1 MVAVETPTFL
11 LLSGKINTFI
21 ETLFMSVNNLV
32 NLLKTHKNTLL
43 FALAIGILYFVF
55 GYYLERSSFTKLL
68 FLWSALF
75 FITYQLIKAGKNHF
89 WLLASIGI
97 AIRFIFIGT
106 IPNLSQDFYRFIWD
120 GRLLLQ
126 GLNPYLFTPQMYAS
140 NPEIGVTVSQ
150 ATELMNGMGSLNA
163 SHFSNYPP
171 VNQFFFSIAAL
182 FSSKSIIGSVVV
194 LRCILLLAD
203 IGILYFG
210 KRLLE
215 ALHLPPNRI
224 FWYFLNPFIIIELTG
239 NLHFEGVMLF
249 FLLWSLHLLHHK
261 KWIWAGVL
269 IGISISVK
277 LLPLLLLPIFLK
289 YFFKKDASLVQNLK
303 IPVAF
308 YLIVLGTVLLTFAPF
323 LSSEFIANFFAT
335 ISLWFQTF
343 EFNASV
349 YYLVR
354 WIGYRTIGWN
364 IIGVAGK
371 LLAFIVVTIIILF
384 GFFRKNNTTS
394 QLITTLLLGIS
405 CYFLLATTVHPWYV
419 ATPLLL
425 SIFTRYKFPLVWSFM
440 IVFSYSA
447 YSIEGFSENL
457 WFVALE
463 YCVVIGFAAWEL
475 FRKEKEDLKQVGTI

>member
-1 MVAVETPTFL
+1 MVL
-11 LLSGKINTFI
+11 
-21 ETLFMSVNNLV
+21 NNLFTQ
-32 NLLKTHKNTLL
+32 LKTHKNNVL
-43 FALAIGILYFVF
+43 FSLALGMLYFVF
-55 GYYLERSSFTKLL
+55 GYYLERSSFTKLI

-75 FITYQLIKAGKNHF
+75 FITYQLIKGGKNHF

-97 AIRFIFIGT
+97 AFRFIFIGA

-120 GRLLLQ
+120 GRLLVQ
-126 GLNPYLFTPQMYAS
+126 GINPYVFTPQMYAS

-150 ATELMNGMGSLNA
+150 ASELIHGMGALNA

-171 VNQFFFSIAAL
+171 VNQFFFAIAAL
-182 FSSKSIIGSVVV
+182 FSNKSIIGSVVV
-194 LRCILLLAD
+194 LHCLLLLAD

-215 ALHLPPNRI
+215 KLQLPPNRI

-249 FLLWSLHLLHHK
+249 FLVWGLYLLHQK
-261 KWIWAGVL
+261 NWFWAGIV

-289 YFFKKDASLVQNLK
+289 YFFKKEASLVQNLK

-308 YLIVLGTVLLTFAPF
+308 YLVALGTVLLTFAPF
-323 LSSEFIANFFAT
+323 LTSEFISNFLAT

-343 EFNASV
+343 EFNASI
-349 YYLVR
+349 YYLIR
-354 WIGYRTIGWN
+354 WIGYQTVGWN

-371 LLAFIVVTIIILF
+371 SLAFLVVILILGY
-384 GFFRKNNTTS
+384 GFFRKNNTTP
-394 QLITTLLLGIS
+394 QLITTLLLGVS
-405 CYFLLATTVHPWYV
+405 CYFLLATTVHPWYI

-425 SIFTRYKFPLVWSFM
+425 STFTNYRFPMVWSAM
-440 IVFSYSA
+440 VILSYSA
-447 YSIEGFSENL
+447 YSGVVFSEKL
-457 WFVALE
+457 GFVALE
-463 YCVVIGFAAWEL
+463 YFVVIGFATWEL
-475 FRKEKEDLKQVGTI
+475 FRNNNQVLTKKPN